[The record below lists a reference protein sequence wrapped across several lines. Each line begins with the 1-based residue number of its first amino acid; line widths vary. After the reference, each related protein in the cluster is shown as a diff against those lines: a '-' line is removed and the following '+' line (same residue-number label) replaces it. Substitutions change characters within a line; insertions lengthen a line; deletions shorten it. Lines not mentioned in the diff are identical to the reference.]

1 MTDGWLDVTI
11 PLRNGMPEWPGD
23 RPFERTL
30 THSIAGGAGNNL
42 SQFSSSAH
50 AGTHMD
56 APLHFLADAPSMDTL
71 PIEAVVGRARVIQIR
86 DAEAVRTEE
95 LEAHA
100 LQAGE
105 RVLFRTRNSERR
117 LVERE
122 FATDFVYI
130 APDAARY
137 LVKQGVRTVG
147 VDYLS
152 VGAFR
157 EESGRETHRVLL
169 GGGIWVIEGLN
180 LADVEPGRYELICLP
195 LRLVGSDGAPARA
208 VLRRVRQVSS

>member
-1 MTDGWLDVTI
+1 MSSGWIDVSI
-11 PLRNGMPEWPGD
+11 PLRNGMSGWPGD
-23 RPFERTL
+23 AEFTRTL
-30 THSIAGGAGNNL
+30 THSMAAGAANNL
-42 SQFSSSAH
+42 SQLSTSAH

-56 APLHFLADAPSMDTL
+56 APLHFIAGAAAIDTM
-71 PIEAVVGRARVIQIR
+71 PIDAVVGRARVIQIR
-86 DAEAVRTEE
+86 DAEAIHTQE

-100 LQAGE
+100 LQPGD

-117 LVERE
+117 LAEHE

-130 APDAARY
+130 SPDAARY
-137 LVKQGVRTVG
+137 LVERGVRTVG

-169 GGGIWVIEGLN
+169 GAGIWVIEGLN
-180 LADVEPGRYELICLP
+180 LADVEPGEYELICLP

-208 VLRRVRQVSS
+208 VLRRTA

>member
-1 MTDGWLDVTI
+1 MSG
-11 PLRNGMPEWPGD
+11 WPGD

-30 THSIAGGAGNNL
+30 THSMADGAANNL

-71 PIEAVVGRARVIQIR
+71 PIDAVVGRARVVQIQ
-86 DAEAVRTEE
+86 DAEAIRPGE

-100 LQAGE
+100 LQPGD
-105 RVLFRTRNSERR
+105 RVLFRTRNSERH
-117 LVERE
+117 LVEQE

-130 APDAARY
+130 SPDAACY
-137 LVKQGVRTVG
+137 LVARGVRTVG

-169 GGGIWVIEGLN
+169 SAGIWIIEGLN
-180 LADVEPGRYELICLP
+180 LVDVKPGEYELICLP

-208 VLRRVRQVSS
+208 VLRKVSPGSH

>member
-1 MTDGWLDVTI
+1 MNNGWIDVTI
-11 PLRNGMPEWPGD
+11 PLRNGMTGWPGD
-23 RPFERTL
+23 TPFERTL
-30 THSIAGGAGNNL
+30 THTIAGGAGNNL

-56 APLHFLADAPSMDTL
+56 APLHFLPDAPSMDAL

-86 DAEAVRTEE
+86 DAEAVRPEE

-100 LQAGE
+100 LQPGD

-117 LVERE
+117 LTEQE
-122 FATDFVYI
+122 FATDFVYVS
-130 APDAARY
+130 PEAARY
-137 LVKQGVRTVG
+137 LAERGVRTVG

-169 GGGIWVIEGLN
+169 GAGIWIIEGLN
-180 LADVEPGRYELICLP
+180 LADVEPGEYELICLP
-195 LRLVGSDGAPARA
+195 LHLVGSDGAPARA
-208 VLRRVRQVSS
+208 VLRRSAAQ

>member
-1 MTDGWLDVTI
+1 MTDGWIDVTI
-11 PLRNGMPEWPGD
+11 PLRNGMPGWPGD
-23 RPFERTL
+23 KPFERTL
-30 THSIAGGAGNNL
+30 THIIAGGAGNNL

-71 PIEAVVGRARVIQIR
+71 PIEAVVGHARVIQIR
-86 DAEAVRTEE
+86 DAEAVRPEE
-95 LEAHA
+95 LEACA
-100 LQAGE
+100 LQPGD

-117 LVERE
+117 LADQE

-130 APDAARY
+130 SPDAARF
-137 LVKQGVRTVG
+137 LVHKGVRTVG

-169 GGGIWVIEGLN
+169 GGGIWIIEGLN
-180 LADVEPGRYELICLP
+180 LAYVEPGDHEMNCLP

-208 VLRRVRQVSS
+208 VLRRM